1 LGDRQLFGKPAGRA
15 RRIFAPSRHGKEHLQ
30 IAAEENKGDQRRDEE
45 QELHSSCIAQ
55 SLFTF
60 KKTDGD

>member
-1 LGDRQLFGKPAGRA
+1 VCSRQIKIVACL
-15 RRIFAPSRHGKEHLQ
+15 RHGKKHLQ
-30 IAAEENKGDQRRDEE
+30 IAAEKGKGDQRHDEE
-45 QELHSSCIAQ
+45 QELHASCIAQ

>member
-1 LGDRQLFGKPAGRA
+1 MNCQLFGRVTGEWINAVMR
-15 RRIFAPSRHGKEHLQ
+15 SRHGKEHLQ
-30 IAAEENKGDQRRDEE
+30 IAAEKDKSDQRRDEE
-45 QELHSSCIAQ
+45 QELHPSCIAQ

>member
-1 LGDRQLFGKPAGRA
+1 VLQLLGLG
-15 RRIFAPSRHGKEHLQ
+15 RRIRGALLWHGKKHLQ
-30 IAAEENKGDQRRDEE
+30 IAAEEDKGDQRRDEE